1 MYCIA
6 RKPTRS
12 LKEIKHLAFPARSRL
27 LTGEPRYYF
36 DVNTK
41 AIWGNYDLKIRGR
54 YTFVNGRRCPL
65 ITHMWVETVCP
76 FTRGLYWQE
85 LVADDAMV
93 ESLLG
98 PDFYSAN

>member
-12 LKEIKHLAFPARSRL
+12 LREIKYLRFPARSRL

-65 ITHMWVETVCP
+65 ITDMWAEIDHPTTGEPYWAALET
-76 FTRGLYWQE
+76 
-85 LVADDAMV
+85 DDAQV
-93 ESLLG
+93 KSLLG
-98 PDFYSAN
+98 PDYCSAN